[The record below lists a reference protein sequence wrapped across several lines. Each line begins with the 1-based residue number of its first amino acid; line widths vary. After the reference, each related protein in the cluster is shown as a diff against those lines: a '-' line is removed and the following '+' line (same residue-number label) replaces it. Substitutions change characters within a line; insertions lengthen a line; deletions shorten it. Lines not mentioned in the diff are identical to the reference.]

1 MNEAA
6 AAAHQDMIDAVTGM
20 EILEQ
25 IQRLLSRLT
34 PSVLSLRAQQAN
46 GKAIACAAAVVV
58 CSYET
63 HVRQDGAPADDRR

>member
-1 MNEAA
+1 LNEAA

-20 EILEQ
+20 EFLEQ

-46 GKAIACAAAVVV
+46 GKAIA
-58 CSYET
+58 
-63 HVRQDGAPADDRR
+63 